1 MTRCHCT
8 GPGYCETLGRDMPT
22 RLFALCQTRDDYRA
36 LFRRLAGLEAGEA
49 TGCSA
54 CEEGERR
61 LRESSPSPAP
71 DTPSIRSTSPIR
83 SAGTSR

>member
-8 GPGYCETLGRDMPT
+8 TPGYCETLGRDMPT

-36 LFRRLAGLEAGEA
+36 LFRRLAGIEEGEDP
-49 TGCSA
+49 GCSA

-61 LRESSPSPAP
+61 LRESSRSTTP
-71 DTPSIRSTSPIR
+71 DTPP
-83 SAGTSR
+83 SRGA